1 MLIFSQVVGHVQVRE
16 ITLAAADYSDWQEST
31 DAAER
36 LSRLRGR
43 ITYLSAMLGP
53 DMGAS
58 DQRVGFQWVQTEI
71 ARLSAQETRLDGL
84 SAITDATAPGGRSKM
99 VFRTPD

>member
-1 MLIFSQVVGHVQVRE
+1 M
-16 ITLAAADYSDWQEST
+16 AATDYSDWQEST
-31 DAAER
+31 GTER
-36 LSRLRGR
+36 LTRLRQR
-43 ITYLSAMLGP
+43 ISYLSAMLGP

-71 ARLSAQETRLDGL
+71 ARLSQVEARLDGL
-84 SAITDATAPGGRSKM
+84 AAITDATAPGGRSKM